1 MNNLVKNAIAAR
13 GGVVAKNAVS
23 PEDVFLKD
31 IEKWAGII
39 RPEFEKQKSKIV
51 ADAAEW
57 VEDNIDSRYW
67 KAGNLIG
74 SIERHLK
81 TCDENSRGRL
91 ERALAEMQSVVKDG
105 DSFIARLKSLK
116 R

>member
-13 GGVVAKNAVS
+13 GGVVAKNAV

-31 IEKWAGII
+31 VEKWAGII
-39 RPEFEKQKSKIV
+39 RSQFEKQKSKIV
-51 ADAAEW
+51 DDAAEW

-67 KAGNLIG
+67 KAGNLIE

-91 ERALAEMQSVVKDG
+91 ERALAEIQSVVKDG